1 MNLLDDEDDLVVEED
16 GFSDEVGDINC
27 WRSFSFR
34 LERSSL
40 SSELL
45 LSELTAGLGLKS
57 SGRNLVTSSCLIGM
71 SLSLWRSEK
80 LWLILLVSGTF
91 FPSSISSL
99 SSETSGVGL
108 DVFFSFDLREVE
120 GLRLSLGFS
129 EGVGILFSTP
139 LLPRSSRRDC
149 GLRVVVVVVL
159 VVASEVLK
167 VNRLSLA
174 VVCPVLGLAVV
185 PAVCDSSYKQTG
197 SFAEAVTF

>member
-1 MNLLDDEDDLVVEED
+1 MNLLDEEEDLVVEEE

-45 LSELTAGLGLKS
+45 WSELTDGSRLKS

-91 FPSSISSL
+91 FPASISSF
-99 SSETSGVGL
+99 SSETSGDGL
-108 DVFFSFDLREVE
+108 EFFLSFDLKEVE
-120 GLRLSLGFS
+120 ALRLSFGFS
-129 EGVGILFSTP
+129 EGVGIEFWDSVPLPTP

-149 GLRVVVVVVL
+149 GLRVVVVVV

-174 VVCPVLGLAVV
+174 VV
-185 PAVCDSSYKQTG
+185 
-197 SFAEAVTF
+197 